1 MLRFLTAGESHG
13 PGLVTIVEGLPAG
26 LEVSAD
32 GLAAE
37 LARRR
42 WGHGRGPRMSV
53 ESDELEIIGGVRFG
67 RTLGGPVAVL
77 VRNREW
83 PRWQAEMATQ
93 AGGGSAPLTAPR
105 PGHADLPGMLKYDT
119 HDARAVLERASAR
132 ETAARTIAGRL
143 AKALLG
149 EAGVTVVGHVVAIGG
164 VRAEGSAPGPGDLG
178 RVDASPVRCLDPAA
192 TAAMVAE
199 IDRAHGEGDT
209 LGGVLEVITYG
220 VPPGVGSCAHW
231 DRRLDGR
238 LAGALMSIP
247 AIKGVEI
254 GDGFAGSWQR
264 GSEAHDSITFGPGGF
279 ARGSGHA
286 GGIEGGMSTGQPIL
300 VRAAMKPLSTLG
312 TPSPTIDVSTKE
324 PVEALRERADTCA
337 VPAAAVVAE
346 QMTAWILADEMVRMF
361 GGDTVGDF
369 RGAVAAYRQR
379 LAGF

>member
-53 ESDELEIIGGVRFG
+53 ESDELEIVGGVRFG

-83 PRWQAEMATQ
+83 PRWQAEMATP

-119 HDARAVLERASAR
+119 HDARDVLERASAR

-143 AKALLG
+143 AKAVLG

-164 VRAEGSAPGPGDLG
+164 VRAEGAAPAPGDLG
-178 RVDASPVRCLDPAA
+178 RVDASPVRCLDPTAA
-192 TAAMVAE
+192 AAMVAE
-199 IDRAHGEGDT
+199 IDRAHEEGDT
-209 LGGVLEVITYG
+209 LGGVLEVIAYG

-254 GDGFAGSWQR
+254 GDGFAGSGQR
-264 GSEAHDSITFGPGGF
+264 GSQAHDSITFGPGGF
-279 ARGSGHA
+279 TRGSAHA

-312 TPSPTIDVSTKE
+312 TPSPTVDVSTKE